1 MFWFKKNEKKDIYKY
16 GISAGLLEIIYI
28 LLVAWFITSL
38 DNIMGQVN
46 NLVSI
51 LSFLLLF
58 VFSAAVSGF
67 LVLGYPAYLGLQK
80 RLQEAFLTLLITI
93 LTLLACGIIIFSVI
107 ILSR

>member
-1 MFWFKKNEKKDIYKY
+1 MLWFKKIEKKDIYKF
-16 GISAGLLEIIYI
+16 GIAGGILEILYI
-28 LLVAWFITSL
+28 LFVAWVITSL
-38 DNIMGQVN
+38 DSIMGQGN
-46 NLVSI
+46 TLISI

-80 RLQEAFLTLLITI
+80 RLPEAFLTLLTTI
-93 LTLLACGIIIFSVI
+93 LTLFTGGVIIFLFD